1 MEIELRNDQIPRN
14 LFDRQ
19 FLNMFVIDQYN
30 HVASITGHLDMCTQQ
45 SALQDVISR
54 VIQYI
59 RRLLEQSDVIEI
71 LDGLIFQCESLYRY
85 HPNL

>member
-1 MEIELRNDQIPRN
+1 
-14 LFDRQ
+14 
-19 FLNMFVIDQYN
+19 
-30 HVASITGHLDMCTQQ
+30 MCTPQ

-54 VIQYI
+54 VIQNI

-71 LDGLIFQCESLYRY
+71 LDGLIFQCELLYRY